1 MRYELKIVF
10 PVFEK
15 DNILKKMFSN
25 SSMIREIYHE
35 RQINNIYFD
44 SLGYSDYLANL
55 HGAALRKK
63 YRIRWYGELHQ
74 DILAPTLEL
83 KYKQGLVGGKKYVKL
98 PSFSFNSEFS
108 YYDYFSMLRE
118 NFAEYSDEQQFMLG
132 ELLSR
137 NPVLVNTYKRRY
149 FLTADEKYRLTLD
162 EDMQFYNFNSAKET
176 SCHTFSYTDP
186 NILSEIKF
194 EPENLD
200 GAAKLVNELGYR
212 IYKNSKYVNG
222 INCVLYNSQL
232 IAL

>member
-10 PVFEK
+10 PSLEK

-25 SSMIREIYHE
+25 SLMIREIYNE

-44 SLGYSDYLANL
+44 SLGYSDYLDNL
-55 HGAALRKK
+55 HGSAQRKK

-74 DILAPTLEL
+74 DILAPILEL
-83 KYKQGLVGGKKYVKL
+83 KHKQGLVGGKKYVKL
-98 PSFSFNSEFS
+98 PNFSFNPEFS
-108 YYDYFSMLRE
+108 YYEYFSLLRE
-118 NFAEYSDEQQFMLG
+118 NFVEYSAEQQFMIS

-162 EDMQFYNFNSAKET
+162 EDMKFYNFNSAKEANY
-176 SCHTFSYTDP
+176 HTFYYADP

-200 GAAKLVNELGYR
+200 GAVKLVNELGYR

-232 IAL
+232 VAL